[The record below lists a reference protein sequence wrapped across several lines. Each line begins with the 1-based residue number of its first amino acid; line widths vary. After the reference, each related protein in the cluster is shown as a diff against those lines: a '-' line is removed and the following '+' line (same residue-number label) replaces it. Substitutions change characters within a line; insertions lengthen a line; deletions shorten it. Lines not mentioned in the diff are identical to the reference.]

1 MLRAGARVEGWGLC
15 YGLGPVLSN
24 AGCRDGARLP
34 LLLQTTKEDPD
45 AAAQTSPAKGSSTKK
60 PSRRNRGEGSLSSE
74 DMLTH
79 LGQAFI
85 KAT

>member
-1 MLRAGARVEGWGLC
+1 MLRAGACVAGLGSVAGWGPSSLTLRAAI
-15 YGLGPVLSN
+15 G
-24 AGCRDGARLP
+24 RDSV
-34 LLLQTTKEDPD
+34 LQTTKEDPD